1 MTCEDNVEDHLP
13 KFDILYLKITQSIGP
28 YVDFQSQKIERAML
42 QDLLSKQVESQKS
55 KSLAVTARIQSNE
68 RKIAGQRHVVYDI
81 LASAAAFKA
90 KVQAGDS
97 LNDPQSCHGE
107 KFKYLDKW
115 IFNDGEATMS
125 TFSKSR
131 KVCFIVCISKTD
143 VVENADNVG
152 MEILPR

>member
-1 MTCEDNVEDHLP
+1 
-13 KFDILYLKITQSIGP
+13 
-28 YVDFQSQKIERAML
+28 ML

-55 KSLAVTARIQSNE
+55 KSLAITAQIQSNE
-68 RKIAGQRHVVYDI
+68 RKIAGQRHMVYDI

-97 LNDPQSCHGE
+97 IGDPRSCQGE
-107 KFKYLDKW
+107 KFRYLDKW

-125 TFSKSR
+125 TFSKDR
-131 KVCFIVCISKTD
+131 KVCFMVCTSKMS

>member
-1 MTCEDNVEDHLP
+1 MTSEDNVEDHLP
-13 KFDILYLKITQSIGP
+13 QFDIFYLKIPQSTWP

-55 KSLAVTARIQSNE
+55 KSLATTARIQSNE
-68 RKIAGQRHVVYDI
+68 RKIAGQRHMVYDI

-97 LNDPQSCHGE
+97 LSDPRFCHGE
-107 KFKYLDKW
+107 KFRYFDKW

-125 TFSKSR
+125 TFSKTN
-131 KVCFIVCISKTD
+131 KVCFIVCMSKTA